1 MIRMKNILLI
11 LLFLSSNLYAFCGF
25 YVAKA
30 DAKLFN
36 KASKVVMARHDNKTV
51 ISMMNDY
58 QGDLKDFAVVIPVP
72 SVLKKEQIH
81 IGDKATIEHLDSFT
95 APRLVEYF
103 DRNPCQQVY
112 QRTMEMNKNVPMAM
126 SDMAGGRA
134 SAKSLGVKVEAEYT
148 VGEYDIV
155 ILSAKESK
163 GLETWLVQNGY
174 KIPTQAQ
181 AALKPYIKSGMKF
194 FVAKVNI
201 KEQNKTG
208 LSYLNPLQV
217 AFESNKFM
225 LPIRLGTINAQGDQ
239 DIIVYILSK
248 DGRVESSNYRTVKFP
263 SNIELPEYVQNDFA
277 QFYRDTFS
285 AQVKKEGGQSI
296 FTEYFWDMSW
306 CDPCA
311 ADPLSHDELKSLGVF
326 WLDDVDQVNN
336 KPAPPR
342 AGGILPRFVPQ
353 RNPVK
358 VTRLHARYNNKTF
371 PQDIVFKETS
381 DQQNFQSRFIIYRP
395 WQGKAKECPAAA
407 RYLEQLE
414 KRKENWAQNLANLT
428 RWNINDIRKKIDLK
442 PEKEKPEKK
451 KNWWQK
457 IWG

>member
-1 MIRMKNILLI
+1 MKNVLLVILFI
-11 LLFLSSNLYAFCGF
+11 SSNLYAFCGF

-36 KASKVVMARHDNKTV
+36 EASKVVMVRHDNKTV

-72 SVLKKEQIH
+72 SVLKKDQIH

-112 QRTMEMNKNVPMAM
+112 TRTMEMSAGPMAQ
-126 SDMAGGRA
+126 SGMADKKA
-134 SAKSLGVKVEAEYT
+134 SAKSLGVTVEAEYT

-163 GLETWLVQNGY
+163 GLETWLLQNGY
-174 KIPTQAQ
+174 KIPDQAQ

-225 LPIRLGTINAQGDQ
+225 LPIRLGTINAKGDQ
-239 DIIVYILSK
+239 DIIIYILSK
-248 DGRVESSNYRTVKFP
+248 EGRVESSNYQTVKFP

-277 QFYRDTFS
+277 KFYKDTFS

-296 FTEYFWDMSW
+296 FTEYFWDMGW

-311 ADPLSHDELKSLGVF
+311 ADPLSKEELKSLGVF
-326 WLDDVDQVNN
+326 WLDDTENYPIQPN
-336 KPAPPR
+336 PGTMMPRRMPP
-342 AGGILPRFVPQ
+342 Q
-353 RNPVK
+353 QSQPVK

-395 WQGKAKECPAAA
+395 WKGKASECSAAA
-407 RYLEQLE
+407 SYLDQLE
-414 KRKENWAQNLANLT
+414 KRKEQWAQNLANLT
-428 RWNINDIRKKIDLK
+428 RWDINDIRKNVDIK
-442 PEKEKPEKK
+442 PKEDKSEKK
-451 KNWWQK
+451 KSWWQK

>member
-1 MIRMKNILLI
+1 MKNILLV
-11 LLFLSSNLYAFCGF
+11 LLFVSSNLYAFCGF

-36 KASKVVMARHDNKTV
+36 QASKVVMVRHDNKTV

-72 SVLKKEQIH
+72 SVLKKDQIH
-81 IGDKATIEHLDSFT
+81 IGDKATIEHLDSYT

-112 QRTMEMNKNVPMAM
+112 RRTMEMSSAPTAQL
-126 SDMAGGRA
+126 GRAKGKA
-134 SAKSLGVKVEAEYT
+134 SAKSLGVTVEAEYT

-163 GLETWLVQNGY
+163 GLETWLTQNGY
-174 KIPTQAQ
+174 KIPDQAQ
-181 AALKPYIKSGMKF
+181 KALKPYIKSGMKF

-225 LPIRLGTINAQGDQ
+225 LPIRLGTINAKGDQ
-239 DIIVYILSK
+239 DIIIYILTK

-277 QFYRDTFS
+277 QFYKDTFS

-296 FTEYFWDMSW
+296 FTEYFWDMGW

-311 ADPLSHDELKSLGVF
+311 ADPLSNEELKSLGVF
-326 WLDDVDQVNN
+326 WLDDKKNYPIQPN
-336 KPAPPR
+336 PGTIMPR
-342 AGGILPRFVPQ
+342 RMPQ
-353 RNPVK
+353 QAQPVK

-371 PQDIVFKETS
+371 PQDIVFKETQ
-381 DQQNFQSRFIIYRP
+381 DQQNFQSRYIIHHP
-395 WQGKAKECPAAA
+395 WKGKVSECNAAKA
-407 RYLEQLE
+407 YFDQLE
-414 KRKENWAQNLANLT
+414 LRKENWAQNLANLT
-428 RWNINDIRKKIDLK
+428 RWDINDIRKKVDLK
-442 PEKEKPEKK
+442 PKEKKSEKK
-451 KNWWQK
+451 KSWWQK